1 MNVIKMK
8 GEISGNDN
16 ISIESNSFA
25 HISMFT
31 VIKTY
36 A

>member
-8 GEISGNDN
+8 GKISGNDN

-25 HISMFT
+25 HIGVFT
-31 VIKTY
+31 VIK